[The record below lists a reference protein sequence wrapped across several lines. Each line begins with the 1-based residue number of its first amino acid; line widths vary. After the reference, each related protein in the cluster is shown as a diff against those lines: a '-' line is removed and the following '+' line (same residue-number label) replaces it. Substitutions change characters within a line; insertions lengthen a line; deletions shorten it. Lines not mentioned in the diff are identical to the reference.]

1 MLYCQVFVTSTD
13 KRYVMYKSDSFEPVT
28 KPTSW
33 SILGSAGGDAIYV
46 SLSRSVESHA
56 LIQIH
61 FSYVKFL
68 ENFYLY

>member
-1 MLYCQVFVTSTD
+1 
-13 KRYVMYKSDSFEPVT
+13 MYKSDIFEPVT
-28 KPTSW
+28 KPANW

-46 SLSRSVESHA
+46 SLSRSAESHA

-68 ENFYLY
+68 ENFYMY

>member
-1 MLYCQVFVTSTD
+1 
-13 KRYVMYKSDSFEPVT
+13 MYKSDSFEPVT

-46 SLSRSVESHA
+46 RLSRSVESHA